1 MQKVLRLAELQK
13 RVPRSRSR
21 IYEDM
26 ARGEFPRP
34 VKLGPRSVGW
44 LEHEIEAWLAARVA
58 EREAA

>member
-1 MQKVLRLAELQK
+1 MKALKLSEVQK

-26 ARGEFPRP
+26 AKGEFPRP
-34 VKLGPRSVGW
+34 VKLGPRSVAW
-44 LEHEIEAWLAARVA
+44 LESDIDAWLAARVA